1 MFGFLRA
8 NLQICF
14 MALGLRRRASAERWC
29 ERSTGVLVIVVAE
42 ATMAMGGG
50 IEEAVASLR
59 SDKDDDASAEG
70 SSYIE
75 CRRISDEANF
85 SIRAL

>member
-29 ERSTGVLVIVVAE
+29 ERSTGVLVMVVAG
-42 ATMAMGGG
+42 AASVMGVGL
-50 IEEAVASLR
+50 EAVEASLR
-59 SDKDDDASAEG
+59 SNEGDDAGAEDSG
-70 SSYIE
+70 YIE
-75 CRRISDEANF
+75 R
-85 SIRAL
+85 